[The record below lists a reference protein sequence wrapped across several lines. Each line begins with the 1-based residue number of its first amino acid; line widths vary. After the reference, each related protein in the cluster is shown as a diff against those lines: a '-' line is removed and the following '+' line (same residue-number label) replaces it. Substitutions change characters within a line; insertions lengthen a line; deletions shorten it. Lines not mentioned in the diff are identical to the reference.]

1 MKTRSSKCALLGL
14 LLALGAQFA
23 AAFDGAVIANESA
36 PAASLSAD
44 ELKNILTGKTKYWDG
59 GDAIIIVYVD
69 GKTDAALKEASG
81 MDSSGF
87 KTFWQRLAFSGR
99 GSAPKKADSVDEA
112 VKTVASTKG
121 AIAVVTADAATAG
134 VKKIEI
140 K

>member
-1 MKTRSSKCALLGL
+1 MKTRVLKMAALGL
-14 LLALGAQFA
+14 LLSVGVQFA
-23 AAFDGAVIANESA
+23 GALDGVVVSNESA
-36 PAASLSAD
+36 PAASLTAD

-69 GKTDAALKEASG
+69 GQTDAVLKEACG
-81 MDSSGF
+81 MDGSGF

-99 GSAPKKADSVDEA
+99 GSAPKKVDTVEEA

-121 AIAVVTADAATAG
+121 AIAVVTADANTAG
-134 VKKIEI
+134 TKKIEV